1 MALHEGID
9 FTADQDAGLSLDQ
22 RAAAILHD
30 MAAALPYDGGDSLDA
45 FLDELID
52 EGEALRGIV
61 RVLLSDPIAA
71 QRMLSIKATHFAY
84 AEARR

>member
-9 FTADQDAGLSLDQ
+9 FAADARLPMSLDQ

-71 QRMLSIKATHFAY
+71 QRLLSIKATHFAY